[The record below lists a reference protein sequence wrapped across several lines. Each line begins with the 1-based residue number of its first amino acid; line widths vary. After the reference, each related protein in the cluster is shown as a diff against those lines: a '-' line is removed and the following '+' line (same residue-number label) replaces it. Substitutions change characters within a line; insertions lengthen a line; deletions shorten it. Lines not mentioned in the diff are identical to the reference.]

1 MKQVLIFFFILL
13 LSAGCAAYL
22 KQDESN
28 KKHYLQS
35 HAFLNEKK
43 YADAA
48 AGFRSF
54 VEKYPDDERAADAQY
69 FLAYTL
75 SYYDNKDKDYEKA
88 LAEFKRLIVNYPK
101 SYWIKDAK
109 NSKAQI
115 EELIKLKDETNYL
128 KLENEKLKLDI
139 KKLMRTDIETEKKRK
154 KIK

>member
-1 MKQVLIFFFILL
+1 MKQLLIIFLILL
-13 LSAGCAAYL
+13 STGCTAYL
-22 KQDESN
+22 KQEEAN

-35 HAFLNEKK
+35 HALFNEKR
-43 YADAA
+43 YAEAA

-69 FLAYTL
+69 FLAYTF
-75 SYYDNKDKDYEKA
+75 SFYDNKDKDYEKA
-88 LAEFKRLIVNYPK
+88 LAEFKRLIVKYPR

-109 NSKAQI
+109 HAASQI
-115 EELIKLKDETNYL
+115 EEILKLKDEANYL

-139 KKLMRTDIETEKKRK
+139 KKLMRTDIEIEKKRK

>member
-1 MKQVLIFFFILL
+1 MKQVLIIFLIL
-13 LSAGCAAYL
+13 LSANCAAYL

-35 HAFLNEKK
+35 HAFFNEKK

-48 AGFRSF
+48 AGFQNF
-54 VEKYPDDERAADAQY
+54 VEKYPDDELADDAQY
-69 FLAYTL
+69 FFAYTL
-75 SYYDNKDKDYEKA
+75 AYYDNKNKDYEKA
-88 LAEFKRLIVNYPK
+88 LAEFKRLIVNYPR

-109 NSKAQI
+109 NGKAQI
-115 EELIKLKDETNYL
+115 EEVLKLKDEANYL

-139 KKLMRTDIETEKKRK
+139 KKLMRTDIEIEKKRK